1 MCRLSYYADMKTFL
15 LGLVFLGS
23 CYGIQAQNLAVVNAT
38 VYTSPTAQPVNKT
51 SVLIQS
57 GKVTAIGRHLTIPP
71 SVKTL
76 SCDGCVVFAGFW
88 NTHIHFIEP
97 KWADAAHLPA
107 EQLTRQ
113 LQQMLTHSGFTTVVD
128 LGSDPASTIALRH
141 RIESGEV
148 AGPHIYTA
156 GAPLFPEHAIP
167 YYVKDLPPSFL
178 SILGQPATPAEA
190 DVIVEHNVALGTDVV
205 KLFTGSYVARGQVVP
220 MKLPIVRAAVE
231 AGHRHGQ
238 LVFAHPSNLEGVRV
252 AMEGGV
258 DVLAHAPDTVEGIDD
273 ALIAQLVAHHMVM
286 IPTLKLFSGY
296 ENTPR
301 IRSIVKRFHQL
312 GGQLMFGTDTGY
324 LTDYDLTE
332 EYRQL
337 YLAGLN
343 YRDVLAMLTTSP
355 AQRFRVSK
363 QKGRIALGINGDLTI
378 LSADPASGDP
388 TAFTQVRYTVR
399 NGRVIYSSR

>member
-1 MCRLSYYADMKTFL
+1 MRDMRTFL
-15 LGLVFLGS
+15 LALMFVGS
-23 CYGIQAQNLAVVNAT
+23 FYGIQAQNLAVVNAT
-38 VYTSPTAQPVNKT
+38 VYTSPTTQPESKT
-51 SVLIQS
+51 SVLIQA
-57 GKVTAIGRHLTIPP
+57 GKITAIGRHLIIPP
-71 SVKTL
+71 DVKTL
-76 SCDGCVVFAGFW
+76 SCNGCVVLAGFW
-88 NTHIHFIEP
+88 NTHIHFMEP

-128 LGSDPASTIALRH
+128 LGSDPSSTMALRH

-148 AGPHIYTA
+148 VGPHIYTA
-156 GAPLFPEHAIP
+156 GIPLYPEHAIP
-167 YYVKDLPPSFL
+167 FYLKDAPPSL
-178 SILGQPATPAEA
+178 VAMLGQPATPAEA
-190 DVIVEHNVALGTDVV
+190 DAIVEHNVALGTDVV
-205 KLFTGSYVARGQVVP
+205 KLFTGSYLTPSHVVP
-220 MKLPIVRAAVE
+220 MRLDIVRAAVE

-238 LVFAHPSNLEGVRV
+238 LVFTHPSNLEGVRV

-273 ALIAQLVAHHMVM
+273 SLIAQLVAHHMVM
-286 IPTLKLFSGY
+286 IPTLKLFSGFQ
-296 ENTPR
+296 NTPR
-301 IRSIVKRFHQL
+301 IRSIVERFHQL

-337 YLAGLN
+337 YLAGLS

-363 QKGRIALGINGDLTI
+363 QKGRIAPGMNGDLTI
-378 LSADPASGDP
+378 LSADPSSGDP
-388 TAFTQVRYTVR
+388 TTFTRVRYTVR
-399 NGRVIYSSR
+399 DGRVIYSSR

>member
-1 MCRLSYYADMKTFL
+1 MPC
-15 LGLVFLGS
+15 
-23 CYGIQAQNLAVVNAT
+23 N
-38 VYTSPTAQPVNKT
+38 
-51 SVLIQS
+51 
-57 GKVTAIGRHLTIPP
+57 
-71 SVKTL
+71 
-76 SCDGCVVFAGFW
+76 GCVVFAGFW
-88 NTHIHFIEP
+88 NTHVHFMEP
-97 KWADAAHLPA
+97 KWADSAHLPA

-128 LGSDPASTIALRH
+128 LGSDPSSTMALRR

-156 GAPLFPEHAIP
+156 GIPLYPEHAIP
-167 YYVKDLPPSFL
+167 FYLKDLPPSL
-178 SILGQPATPAEA
+178 LAMLGQPATAAEA
-190 DVIVEHNVALGTDVV
+190 DALVEHNVALGTDVA
-205 KLFTGSYVARGQVVP
+205 KLFTGSYLTPSHVVP
-220 MKLPIVRAAVE
+220 MRLDIVRAAVE

-238 LVFAHPSNLEGVRV
+238 LIFAHPSNLEGARV

-258 DVLAHAPDTVEGIDD
+258 DVLAHAPERVEGIDNTF
-273 ALIAQLVAHHMVM
+273 IAQLVAHHMVM
-286 IPTLKLFSGY
+286 VPTLKLFSDDG
-296 ENTPR
+296 PIAR
-301 IRSIVKRFHQL
+301 IRGIVGTFHRL
-312 GGQLMFGTDTGY
+312 GGQLMFGTDTGF

-343 YRDVLAMLTTSP
+343 YRDVLTMLTTSP

-363 QKGRIALGINGDLTI
+363 QKGRIAPGMSGDLTI

-388 TAFTQVRYTVR
+388 TAFTRVRYTIR